1 MSRFVNRNLA
11 GQERVEQYIQ
21 NSETLKKKKKQQK
34 NTSQPRAL
42 YPAKL
47 SFRAER
53 NKNFSKQKLRGFITV
68 GSALQEVLK
77 GVPQAEIQ
85 DDN

>member
-21 NSETLKKKKKQQK
+21 NAETLKKKNK
-34 NTSQPRAL
+34 TLQPRVL

-47 SFRAER
+47 SFRVER
-53 NKNFSKQKLRGFITV
+53 DKNFSKQKLRGFITI

-77 GVPQAEIQ
+77 GVPHAEIQ

>member
-21 NSETLKKKKKQQK
+21 NAETLKKKNK
-34 NTSQPRAL
+34 TLQPRVL

-47 SFRAER
+47 SFRVER
-53 NKNFSKQKLRGFITV
+53 DKNFSKQKLRGFITI

>member
-21 NSETLKKKKKQQK
+21 NSETFKKKKNNKQ
-34 NTSQPRAL
+34 TSQPRAL

-47 SFRAER
+47 SFRVER

>member
-21 NSETLKKKKKQQK
+21 NAETLKKKKKTQP
-34 NTSQPRAL
+34 SQPRVL

-47 SFRAER
+47 SFRVER
-53 NKNFSKQKLRGFITV
+53 DKNFSKQKLRGFITI

>member
-11 GQERVEQYIQ
+11 GKERVEQYIQ
-21 NSETLKKKKKQQK
+21 NAETLKKKNK
-34 NTSQPRAL
+34 TLQPRVL

-47 SFRAER
+47 SFRVER
-53 NKNFSKQKLRGFITV
+53 DKNFSKQKLRGFITI

>member
-21 NSETLKKKKKQQK
+21 NAETLKTKTKTK
-34 NTSQPRAL
+34 TSQPRAL

-47 SFRAER
+47 SFRVER
-53 NKNFSKQKLRGFITV
+53 DKNFSKQKLRGFITI

-77 GVPQAEIQ
+77 GVPQAEIP

>member
-1 MSRFVNRNLA
+1 MMSRFVNRNLA

-21 NSETLKKKKKQQK
+21 NAETLKKKNK
-34 NTSQPRAL
+34 TLQPRVL

-47 SFRAER
+47 SFRVER
-53 NKNFSKQKLRGFITV
+53 DKNFSKQKLRGFITI

>member
-1 MSRFVNRNLA
+1 MMSRFVNRNLA

-21 NSETLKKKKKQQK
+21 NAETLKKKNK
-34 NTSQPRAL
+34 TLQPRVL

-47 SFRAER
+47 SFRVER
-53 NKNFSKQKLRGFITV
+53 DKNFSKQKLRGFITI

-77 GVPQAEIQ
+77 GVPHAEIQ